1 MDGFFR
7 AKDHNRILG
16 DKGST
21 LVTVIVA
28 IAFVTILTSII
39 LGTTAVNVRMKGI
52 DKRSKDDFYY
62 AEKALNDIYTGVGQ
76 DLAKIAADKYEEAF
90 KKVGDVELSGEDFNH
105 AETAEKKFRS
115 DFLQAAYS
123 HFNAA
128 PDDVKAAL
136 QAYITSSARSER
148 VDKVVSVTYQDK
160 EGNDTSVLDDA
171 VRVAIRGVQVSA
183 TDMTGFHAVINTDII
198 VDIPTVDFLGTS
210 ADVSDYGL
218 IANKG
223 LYIEGD
229 STINGN
235 VFAGVHSSPISGV
248 DADYSESY
256 DANSRNG
263 VYGGINISDGKAVF
277 TGNYIV
283 SKGDI
288 TLSGSAPE
296 IEVNS
301 PAVGSD
307 ANLAN
312 LWFTSMRTLS
322 KVSTGTTPKINI
334 HANTFALND
343 LTLNA
348 DSSDVTISGNYY
360 GYNDA
365 TLSESLLGEIAGRDD
380 SKNSAIIIN
389 GSKVSLN
396 MKQIENFVLMGKAYI
411 DFTTDAQT
419 QAGSMD
425 ADKQIVAT
433 AEGVALKT
441 NQQLYLVPN
450 DFLDE
455 PNPML
460 DSIGSSFTLS
470 IPHDDYKNW
479 FGYKYLKTDQTAVSD
494 ADKDKPSHK
503 MYDVIVQQV
512 PGDPSS
518 ITTVHYDYLVFDD
531 QKTWKP
537 VFTGSEITGY
547 EPNTTNPSDPDDLTS
562 YLDLGT
568 NGSVSSKAAFFF
580 EIMNSEKTYDPVT
593 ESSEV
598 QPSAYRLFQRIK
610 LSMENSLYFDLKQC
624 VVGNTA
630 SIDDAHYYAKN
641 AVINY
646 ERPAASP
653 TTIQTNVFKNTEG
666 MGRYAGYTDHLFHRY
681 IFLCTQLDGKEK
693 ILLESS
699 PDVPSGPD
707 MSEWVV
713 DTTAPM
719 SHYISMTNL
728 SNVNSGGGGTLG
740 QMNISASTT
749 AAATAGLK
757 PGAYGV
763 VIATKP
769 AGGTLSIDD
778 SSIVKVG
785 SNTFKGIAIVDGDI
799 VVPDGYNVDGL
810 LMATGTITLKGN
822 NRITYDKGLIQSRI
836 EKETNIVKNEPGSP
850 TWAEATKDYYLINYL
865 TKMNGTDLLYEVTP
879 GTKVK
884 RDRMEA
890 DYNEFVHYENWQKG
904 EE

>member
-1 MDGFFR
+1 MMNGFFR
-7 AKDHNRILG
+7 AKDHNRILD

-39 LGTTAVNVRMKGI
+39 LGTTVVNVRMKGI
-52 DKRSKDDFYY
+52 DKRTKDDFYY
-62 AEKALNDIYTGVGQ
+62 AEKALNDIYTGIGQ
-76 DLAKIAADKYEEAF
+76 DLAKIAADKYDEAF

-105 AETAEKKFRS
+105 AETAEKKFREE
-115 DFLQAAYS
+115 F
-123 HFNAA
+123 
-128 PDDVKAAL
+128 VKAAHSQLYNSDMNVVKNAL
-136 QAYITSSARSER
+136 QEYITSSARSEQ
-148 VDKVVSVTYQDK
+148 VDKVTSVQFQNKDGEDLGVTY
-160 EGNDTSVLDDA
+160 TDDA
-171 VRVAIRGVQVSA
+171 ARVAIRGVQVSA

-223 LYIEGD
+223 LYIEGN

-235 VFAGVHSSPISGV
+235 VFAGVHSSPIT
-248 DADYSESY
+248 ADSEYSESY
-256 DANSRNG
+256 DTNSRSG
-263 VYGGINISDGKAVF
+263 VYGGINIKDGKATF

-288 TLSGSAPE
+288 ALSGNAPE

-322 KVSTGTTPKINI
+322 KVNSGTVPKINI

-348 DSSDVTISGNYY
+348 DNSDVTISGNYY

-365 TLSESLLGEIAGRDD
+365 TLSEALLGEIAGRDD

-389 GSKVSLN
+389 GTKVSLN

-411 DFTTDAQT
+411 DFTTDTQT
-419 QAGSMD
+419 QAGSMA
-425 ADKQIVAT
+425 ADKQIVPT

-450 DFLDE
+450 DFLNE

-470 IPHDDYKNW
+470 IPHDDYKTW
-479 FGYKYLKTDQTAVSD
+479 FGYKYLTGDPDDPSSD
-494 ADKDKPSHK
+494 ANTHK
-503 MYDVIVQQV
+503 KYDVIVQQT

-518 ITTVHYDYLVFDD
+518 ITTVHYDYLVFDET
-531 QKTWKP
+531 KTWKP
-537 VFTGSEITGY
+537 VYTGGEIT
-547 EPNTTNPSDPDDLTS
+547 EFVPNTEPGNPNV

-580 EIMNSEKTYDPVT
+580 EIMNAGKTYDPVT
-593 ESSEV
+593 DSTAV

-610 LSMENSLYFDLKQC
+610 LSMENTDYFDLRQC

-646 ERPAASP
+646 ERLPASP
-653 TTIQTNVFKNTEG
+653 DKIQTNVFKNTEG
-666 MGRYAGYTDHLFHRY
+666 MGRYATYTDHLFHRY
-681 IFLCTQLDGKEK
+681 IFLCTALDGKEK

-699 PDVPSGPD
+699 PDVPSGPN

-719 SHYISMTNL
+719 SHYVSMTNL
-728 SNVNSGGGGTLG
+728 ANVNAGGGTLG
-740 QMNISASTT
+740 QMNISACTT
-749 AAATAGLK
+749 QAAAAGLK

-769 AGGTLSIDD
+769 AGGTLSLDD
-778 SSIVKVG
+778 PGIVSIG

-799 VVPDGYNVDGL
+799 VVPDNYNVDGL

-822 NRITYDKGLIQSRI
+822 NRISYDKGLIQSRI
-836 EKETNIVKNEPGSP
+836 EKEINIVKNEPGSP
-850 TWAEATKDYYLINYL
+850 SWAAATKDYYLINYL
-865 TKMNGTDLLYEVTP
+865 TDMGGSNLLYEVTP